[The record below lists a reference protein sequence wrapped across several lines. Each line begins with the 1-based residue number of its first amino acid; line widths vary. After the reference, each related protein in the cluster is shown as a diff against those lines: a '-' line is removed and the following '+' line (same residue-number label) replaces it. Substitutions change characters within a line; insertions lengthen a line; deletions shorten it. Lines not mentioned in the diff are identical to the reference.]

1 MTGLSP
7 DLSGQVAVV
16 TGGTR
21 GIGLAIAEAFADAG
35 ADVVPTSRTESGVE
49 AAVETVRAAGG
60 DSIPVTT
67 DVSDADSVNRLF
79 DRVDDELDSTD
90 VVVNNAGI
98 NPSSALGTPDAVD
111 PQDLEQVLSVNLG
124 GAYTCARAAGERLLE
139 GDGGSVINVASVGGL
154 VGLPRQHPYVASKHG
169 LVGLTKSLALDWAP
183 DVRVNAVAPGYVSTE
198 LTEPIEANES
208 LYESILDRT
217 PLDRFAAPEEVA
229 GPALFLA
236 SDMASYVTGS
246 CLVVDGGW
254 TAR

>member
-7 DLSGQVAVV
+7 DLSGKVAVV

-21 GIGLAIAEAFADAG
+21 GIGLAIAEAFAAAG
-35 ADVVPTSRTESGVE
+35 ADVVPTSRTQADVE
-49 AAVETVRAAGG
+49 AAVEAVRAAGG
-60 DSIPVTT
+60 DSVSVAT
-67 DVSDADSVNRLF
+67 DVSDPASVDRLF
-79 DRVDDELDSTD
+79 DRVDDELGGAD

-98 NPSSALGTPDAVD
+98 NPESALGTPDAVD
-111 PQDLEQVLSVNLG
+111 TADLEQVLAVNLG
-124 GAYTCARAAGERLLE
+124 GAYTCARTAGERLLDD
-139 GDGGSVINVASVGGL
+139 GGGSVINVASVGGL

-169 LVGLTKSLALDWAP
+169 LIGLTKSFALDWAP

-198 LTEPIEANES
+198 LTEPIEENEA

-217 PLDRFAAPEEVA
+217 PLDRFADPDEVA